1 MLNFE
6 NMKEKLKNRKKT
18 FSKDVNSV
26 SNQTR
31 AKVCKYMLNFGNM
44 KKS

>member
-6 NMKEKLKNRKKT
+6 NMKEKLKNRKKM

-26 SNQTR
+26 KNQT
-31 AKVCKYMLNFGNM
+31 KIKMCKYAFYFE
-44 KKS
+44 KK